1 MAYDL
6 GLIEMYDKNATRDQ
20 VLGTYTDKRVL
31 ITGGS
36 GCIGSNLVR
45 ALLEAQPDRITV
57 LDDFSSSFSWN
68 LPKHKSLEVVEGSIL
83 DEQRLKQVFYE
94 KPDYVFHLAA
104 HFANQNSIDH
114 PETDLMV
121 NGLGLLKVLEYSRLT
136 EPERLVFAGSGCSVY
151 GSHAEIPFVEG
162 SVSLTL
168 DTPYQIHKLLGEL
181 YCNHYNEIHGVRTAI
196 GRFFNVFGPGEVP
209 GRYRNVIPNFMW
221 LAMHGRPL
229 TITGTGDETRDF
241 AYVGDIVN
249 GLLRMG
255 VIDAAIGESMNLA
268 SGTETSV
275 KDLAKEIVDITKSKG
290 GIRFGPKRAWDR
302 SNRRLA
308 SIEKANRLTGYQSTV
323 PFRKGLESVHKWLTD
338 HKEQIVSSVGPSAGL
353 W

>member
-1 MAYDL
+1 MLD
-6 GLIEMYDKNATRDQ
+6 INATNEQILAAYSER
-20 VLGTYTDKRVL
+20 KVL
-31 ITGGS
+31 ITGGA
-36 GCIGSNLVR
+36 GCIGSNLVGS
-45 ALLEAQPDRITV
+45 LLKAEPAKITV
-57 LDDFSSSFSWN
+57 LDDFSSSFAWN
-68 LPKHKSLEVVEGSIL
+68 LPKHGSLEVIEGSIL
-83 DEQRLKQVFYE
+83 DEQKMKQVFYE

-181 YCNHYNEIHGVRTAI
+181 YCNHYNEIHGVKTAI

-221 LAMHGRPL
+221 LAMHDRPL

-241 AYVGDIVN
+241 AYVGDVVDGI
-249 GLLRMG
+249 LRMG
-255 VIDAAIGESMNLA
+255 VIDSAIGEAMNLA

-275 KDLAKEIVDITKSKG
+275 KTLANEIVGLTKSRG
-290 GIRFGPKRAWDR
+290 GIKFGPKREWDK
-302 SNRRLA
+302 SDRRLA
-308 SIEKANRLTGYQSTV
+308 SIEKAQSLIGYRSTV
-323 PFRKGLESVHKWLTD
+323 PLRKGLDAVHNWLTD
-338 HKEQIVSSVGPSAGL
+338 HKEHIVSSVGPSAGL